1 MRKVRRGYP
10 WRMVIDMRILNSSD
24 MKLVEQDATR
34 YGLSYKI
41 MMENAGT
48 ACARNIR
55 NEIEKENGFTAKN
68 VVVVCGK
75 GNNGGDGFV
84 VARKLRE
91 SGYNVCVI
99 LASGYPASSEATYMY
114 KLVIDQGIK
123 TLWFD
128 GDKKTVLNTLKNAD
142 IIVDAIFGF
151 SFYGM
156 LDTDMKDLLT
166 EMNAAKGTKFAVDVP
181 SGVYCDNGGCA
192 DCCFEADFT
201 IAISALK
208 PAHIIEPAAS
218 CCGDIIIANIGIPE
232 ASYKVAEKHLFTY
245 NKNEVKFVFPERK
258 TDSHKGTFGHLLCIC
273 GSRKMAGAPVLAASA
288 ALRSGA
294 GLVTLAFPESLYGT
308 VSAKLTEALLMPL
321 PENESGTLSASCL
334 KHLIASLT
342 KYDAIVIGCGLDVNE
357 DTAAVVRAV
366 IENSKVP
373 LIIDAD
379 ALNILSKDISML
391 ENTACDVIL
400 TPHIGEMERLIG
412 VSKDVIINDKIN
424 TALSFS
430 KKYKV
435 NLVMKCANSVVTFA
449 DSSRVYINN
458 TGNTGLSKGGSG
470 DVLAGLIGGFAVQR
484 FILSDAL
491 TAAVFVHGYT
501 ADAVADRT
509 SERGMLPSDVI
520 SELQYSLSY
529 FEK

>member
-1 MRKVRRGYP
+1 VRHGFP
-10 WRMVIDMRILNSSD
+10 WRMVIFMRILNSND

-55 NEIEKENGFTAKN
+55 NETEKENGFSAKN
-68 VVVVCGK
+68 VAVVCGK

-84 VARKLRE
+84 IARKLRE

-99 LASGYPASSEATYMY
+99 LASGYPTSQEATYMY

-123 TLWFD
+123 TLWYD
-128 GDKKTVLNTLKNAD
+128 GDKKTVLQTVKSAD
-142 IIVDAIFGF
+142 VIVDALFGF
-151 SFYGM
+151 SFYGVI
-156 LDTDMKDLLT
+156 DCEMKELLT
-166 EMNAAKGTKFAVDVP
+166 EMNMAKGIKFAVDVP
-181 SGVYCDNGGCA
+181 SGVYCDNGGC
-192 DCCFEADFT
+192 DEGCFRADFT
-201 IAISALK
+201 IAISSLK
-208 PAHIIEPAAS
+208 PAHIIEPAAT

-232 ASYKVAEKHLFTY
+232 ASYKVTENSLFTY
-245 NKNEVKFVFPERK
+245 NKNEVRLIFPERK
-258 TDSHKGTFGHLLCIC
+258 PDSHKGSFGHLLCIC
-273 GSRKMAGAPVLAASA
+273 GSKAMAGAPVLAASA

-321 PENESGTLSASCL
+321 PENECGTLSASCL
-334 KHLIASLT
+334 KQLLASLS
-342 KYDAIVIGCGLDVNE
+342 KFDAVVIGCGLGVNE
-357 DTAAVVRAV
+357 DTQAVVRAV
-366 IENSKVP
+366 IENSDAP
-373 LIIDAD
+373 LILDAD
-379 ALNILSKDISML
+379 ALSVLSKDMSVL
-391 ENTACDVIL
+391 ENAKCDMIL
-400 TPHIGEMERLIG
+400 TPHIGEMARLTSL
-412 VSKDVIINDKIN
+412 SKDAIINDKIN

-435 NLVMKCANSVVTFA
+435 NLALKCANTVVTFA
-449 DSSRVYINN
+449 EGNRVYINN

-470 DVLAGLIGGFAVQR
+470 DVLAGLIGGFAVQN
-484 FILSDAL
+484 FVISDAL

-509 SERGMLPSDVI
+509 SETGMLPSDVV
-520 SELQYSLSY
+520 SELPYSLSY